1 MVAFTYLPKW
11 PFSIHHFFIPRA
23 HVARWFIASRPN
35 LLHMASRFWI
45 PSFPFWHAGK
55 TMSQVKYGIPR
66 KPVKGKYFSSW
77 RMV

>member
-1 MVAFTYLPKW
+1 MAI
-11 PFSIHHFFIPRA
+11 SIHHFFIARA
-23 HVARWFIASRPN
+23 HVARWSVAN
-35 LLHMASRFWI
+35 RFWI
-45 PSFPFWHAGK
+45 PAIPFWHAGK